1 MKPFS
6 KTYKAL
12 LPFVITCLFF
22 SQTVFTQNNSEVKQ
36 EVRRHKHSIET
47 QFNNLMDN
55 SIRYLDFKMIK
66 QGSLDILKTNVSDSL
81 NLLKQ
86 ELKATEKLVF
96 AQTEEMAALKMEL
109 KNTVDAITSLQK
121 EKNIMAFLGIPI
133 EKNTY
138 SNIMWSIAGALL
150 LFMLYFMYRF
160 KRSNR
165 ITLESIK
172 TIAEIQNEFDSYKKR
187 ALEKEQKLARELQNE
202 LNKSI
207 R

>member
-6 KTYKAL
+6 KTYKKL
-12 LPFVITCLFF
+12 LPFVITCLLI
-22 SQTVFTQNNSEVKQ
+22 SSTVFAQNNPEVKQ
-36 EVRRHKHSIET
+36 EVRRHRNSIET
-47 QFNNLMDN
+47 QFDNLIDK

-66 QGSLDILKTNVSDSL
+66 QGSLDILRSNVSDSL
-81 NLLKQ
+81 NVLKQ

-109 KNTVDAITSLQK
+109 KNTLDAITSLQK
-121 EKNIMAFLGIPI
+121 EKNIIAFLGIPI
-133 EKNTY
+133 EKKTY
-138 SNIMWSIAGALL
+138 TNIMWSISGALF

-165 ITLESIK
+165 ITLDSIK
-172 TIAEIQNEFDSYKKR
+172 TISEIQNEFDSYKKR